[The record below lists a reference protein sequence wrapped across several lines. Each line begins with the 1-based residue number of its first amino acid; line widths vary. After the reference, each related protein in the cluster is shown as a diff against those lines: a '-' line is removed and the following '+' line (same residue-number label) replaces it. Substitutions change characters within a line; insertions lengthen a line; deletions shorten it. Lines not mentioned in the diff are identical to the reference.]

1 MKAKRSL
8 LKRALSLALALLM
21 LAPAM
26 LLSSCTQPD
35 DPTTDPVTDPVTEP
49 PVEQY
54 VPLTQDVVFVSA
66 TGTGT
71 KDGTSAENSATLQE
85 ALGLTKKNG
94 GTIVVC
100 APISLDLFID
110 KKYYFP
116 SNEKP
121 VTITSVYDGVD
132 YRATANASISLENSA
147 FFYGDYIFE
156 GVKFICAGADSRLHF
171 QWNNITLGDD
181 IVCAR
186 KSGVSNDIA
195 LVCGINVPNSYIS
208 DTYEASCHEDAEII
222 VKSGSWAYIRGGNRR
237 IRTES
242 PFGTID
248 EGVSVIIR
256 IMGGKFTSTGTT
268 DTNSAVG
275 MNSVDGELYMEIS
288 GGEFAAPV
296 YVLGRV
302 GSKLAEYDPSIKGK
316 VTLNITGGT
325 FNKNTLAVIQSAS
338 SAHSIDKNASVILAI
353 SGGNF
358 PNNKL
363 SVSGASNAACKLYTA
378 DTLTAT
384 VSIPRKFGGT
394 ATADEVKA
402 PTLLYNKTVYTA
414 PPVYDKEIV
423 VGPDIFD
430 ITTED
435 EAKLTD
441 EAKKKLKLVRE
452 LAKIDGKMDAL
463 QALRTLRDKDNK
475 YNLDKVVSAR
485 LVTLLT
491 GEYSINKSI
500 TNYGMGG
507 SGGGYM
513 IDCGDFMLF
522 SFGDI
527 ELEGELGGPWRS
539 NALAF
544 STDFDYTDGI
554 VFDGFYL
561 NDSGEHDGIA
571 SEILHSEHNK
581 GVEMSKIPTGAFKI
595 GDTLYMGFMS
605 VRIWDDDESEGKGAK
620 WQCNYGSFAKSTD
633 MGRSWETPSDLRWP
647 EESGR
652 IQPFPVLDGDMV
664 YVFTVP
670 AGRNGAVQLMRVHKD
685 DFENFAAYE
694 YMVGRDENGNAIY
707 ERGYDAMMSDY
718 YIVDKYCGGV
728 EVMWNDYLEEWI
740 MVYATP
746 ESGNIRKASIVMRVA
761 KTLDGEWSD
770 PVVVMSQTTY
780 GPVYEPRICERYSSE
795 GGKKI
800 MIICSR
806 WNVYNSLIFEVEL
819 QRKDASAE

>member
-1 MKAKRSL
+1 MKAKRHL

-100 APISLDLFID
+100 APISLDLFND

-132 YRATANASISLENSA
+132 YRATANASISLANSA

-186 KSGVSNDIA
+186 KSGVTNDIA

-394 ATADEVKA
+394 ATAADVKA

-423 VGPDIFD
+423 VGADIFD

-463 QALRTLRDKDNK
+463 QALRTLRDKENK

>member
-1 MKAKRSL
+1 MTAKRSPF
-8 LKRALSLALALLM
+8 RRVLSLLLALLM

-26 LLSSCTQPD
+26 LLSACTQPD
-35 DPTTDPVTDPVTEP
+35 DPSTDPVTEP
-49 PVEQY
+49 VTEPVDPPY
-54 VPLTQDVVFVSA
+54 VPLTQDVVYVSA
-66 TGTGT
+66 KGTGT
-71 KDGTSAENSATLQE
+71 KDGKSAENSATLQE
-85 ALGLTKKNG
+85 ALGLTKRNG

-132 YRATANASISLENSA
+132 YRATAGASISLANSA
-147 FFYGDYIFE
+147 FFYGDYVFE
-156 GVKFICAGADSRLHF
+156 GVKFICAGADSRMHF
-171 QWNNITLGDD
+171 QWNNITMGDD
-181 IVCAR
+181 IVCERAR
-186 KSGVSNDIA
+186 GVSNDIA

-237 IRTES
+237 VRTES

-248 EGVSVIIR
+248 KGVSVIIR
-256 IMGGKFTSTGTT
+256 IMGGSFTSTATT

-302 GSKLAEYDPSIKGK
+302 GSKLAEYDPTIKGK

-325 FNKNTLAVIQSAS
+325 FKKNNLGVIQSSS
-338 SAHSIDKNASVILAI
+338 SAHSIGAKSTVILAI

-358 PNNKL
+358 PSDRI
-363 SVSGASNAACKLYTA
+363 SVSGTSAASCKLYTA
-378 DTLTAT
+378 ADLTAT
-384 VSIPRKFGGT
+384 VSVARKFGGT
-394 ATADEVKA
+394 ATADEVKE
-402 PTLLYNKTVYTA
+402 PTLLYNKTVYTT
-414 PPVYDKEIV
+414 PPVYNKDIV
-423 VGPDIFD
+423 VGNDIFD
-430 ITTED
+430 ITAEE
-435 EAKLTD
+435 EAKLTA
-441 EAKKKLKLVRE
+441 EAKKKLGLVRD
-452 LAKIDGKMDAL
+452 LAKVDGKMDAL
-463 QALRTLRDKDNK
+463 QALRKLRDKENN
-475 YNLDKVVSAR
+475 YNLEKVVSAR

-513 IDCGDFMLF
+513 IDCGDFILF

-595 GDTLYMGFMS
+595 GNTLYMGFMS
-605 VRIWDDDESEGKGAK
+605 VRIWDDDDSEGKGAK

-633 MGRSWETPSDLRWP
+633 MGLSWETPSDLRWP

-652 IQPFPVLDGDMV
+652 IQPFPVVDGDMV

-718 YIVDKYCGGV
+718 YIVEKYAGGV

-746 ESGNIRKASIVMRVA
+746 ETGNIKKASVVMRVA
-761 KTLDGEWSD
+761 KTLDGEWSN

-780 GPVYEPRICERYSSE
+780 GPVYEPRILERYNSE

-819 QRKDASAE
+819 QKKETPTE